1 MADSTIVSDPRV
13 AGPSQFD
20 LDKCVHCGLCLN
32 ACPTYRELG
41 LEMDSPRGR
50 VYQMVQ
56 VAEGAP
62 ITPAY
67 LEHIGL
73 CLACRGCE
81 SACPSGVP
89 YGRMVEQARAEIE
102 ARIPHGRIGG
112 WLRAFLFGR
121 LIQSR
126 ALLSIAGTLLY
137 LYEVSGLKTL
147 TRALGLLKLLGRLG
161 DVVQLAPSADPPF
174 FFSQI
179 GKTFPADGVRRYRV
193 AFLSGCVANVS
204 FARLHEATVR
214 VLQRNGCE
222 VVVPVGQGCCGA
234 LHLHS
239 GLPDDARALA
249 RQNIEALRSGA
260 FDVIVSNSAGCGAML
275 KEYGKLLAG
284 DPAYAT
290 AAREF
295 AARVRDITE
304 FLARIE
310 LDLRMG
316 PVDEV
321 VTYQDAC
328 HLSHGQGIRGAPRK
342 LLAAIPGITLEEMS
356 GADICCGSAGTYNI
370 VQNQMSMQI
379 LAHKMEA
386 VNRTRASIIATAN
399 PGCEVQLEAGVR
411 LHGKDQGV
419 MHVVELLD
427 LAYRN
432 YEPPPPARQ
441 KPQPQPAVAPVV
453 IKPDLGVSP
462 PKDTAPAP
470 TSLPLFE
477 SAGDAPIGR
486 PRRPKG
492 SRRNAGRGGSRPR

>member
-1 MADSTIVSDPRV
+1 MADSTTASEPRA

-56 VAEGAP
+56 VSEGAP

-67 LEHIGL
+67 MEHIGL

-89 YGRMVEQARAEIE
+89 YGRMVEHARAEIE
-102 ARIPHGRIGG
+102 ARVPRGRFNRRF
-112 WLRAFLFGR
+112 RAFLFGQ

-126 ALLSIAGTLLY
+126 ALLSVAGTLLY

-147 TRALGLLKLLGRLG
+147 ARAMGVMKMLGRLG
-161 DVVQLAPSADPPF
+161 NVAQLAPSADPPF

-179 GKTFPADGVRRYRV
+179 GKTFAADGVRRHRV

-204 FARLHEATVR
+204 FARLHEASIR
-214 VLQRNGCE
+214 VLRRNGCE
-222 VVVPVGQGCCGA
+222 VVVPAGQGCCGA

-249 RQNIEALRSGA
+249 RRNIEALRGGV
-260 FDVIVSNSAGCGAML
+260 FDAIITNSAGCGAML
-275 KEYGKLLAG
+275 KEYGELFGG

-290 AAREF
+290 AAQHF
-295 AARVRDITE
+295 AAQVRDITE
-304 FLARIE
+304 FLAAIE
-310 LDLRMG
+310 LNRQMG
-316 PVDEV
+316 KVEAV

-328 HLSHGQGIRGAPRK
+328 HLAHGQRIRVAPRA
-342 LLAAIPGITLEEMS
+342 LLAAIPGITLLEMA
-356 GADICCGSAGTYNI
+356 GADICCGSAGSYNI
-370 VQNQMSMQI
+370 VQNEMSLQI
-379 LAHKMEA
+379 LAHKMES
-386 VNRTRASIIATAN
+386 VNRTGATIIATAN
-399 PGCEVQLEAGVR
+399 PGCELQLEAGVR
-411 LHGKDQGV
+411 LHGKGQRV

-427 LAYRN
+427 EAYRN
-432 YEPPPPARQ
+432 Y
-441 KPQPQPAVAPVV
+441 APS
-453 IKPDLGVSP
+453 GQ
-462 PKDTAPAP
+462 
-470 TSLPLFE
+470 
-477 SAGDAPIGR
+477 
-486 PRRPKG
+486 
-492 SRRNAGRGGSRPR
+492 